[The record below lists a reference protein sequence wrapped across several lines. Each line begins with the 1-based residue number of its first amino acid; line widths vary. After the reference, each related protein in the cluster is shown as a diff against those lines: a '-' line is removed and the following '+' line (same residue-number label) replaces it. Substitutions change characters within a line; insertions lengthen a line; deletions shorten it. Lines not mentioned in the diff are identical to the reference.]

1 MPARRRDSPLLPSMA
16 SAIAT
21 SSSAAAATS
30 SSRAICF
37 WPSSYSPE
45 SQRGSFSTSSAFACL
60 SATPSSR
67 ARRVIGDAPRDAP
80 RDAPPSSAPPPRRE
94 LCPRLSWERSSLSL
108 ASLRRRVLILRLAAT
123 RPPTILV
130 AMMSSMTTRLVTWTA
145 LVTVNHTATRCRNG
159 ATSSRLLGIASCT
172 KSEIKFKTMVDRATP
187 DTGATRPAR
196 SRDRCASRLGRLDRV
211 ARSARP
217 RMWGSGGRG
226 ADSKFGFILPNSW

>member
-1 MPARRRDSPLLPSMA
+1 MA

-30 SSRAICF
+30 SSRAAVF

-45 SQRGSFSTSSAFACL
+45 SQRGSFSMSSAFACL

-80 RDAPPSSAPPPRRE
+80 APGVASCAPPPRRE

-108 ASLRRRVLILRLAAT
+108 ASLRLRVLILRLAAT